1 MTPAI
6 NSGPACIV
14 LEKVLWQQAI
24 GPSALPRTKACCAH
38 TLPDPRYPVIT
49 VTGTRFSGGRFKSSR
64 LPVVSASATL
74 HLVRKE
80 PESLRHLSSLCLNVT
95 LTALSVIVFTFESEE
110 SDERTWL
117 HRAKA
122 GSMSLL
128 EQHCCLPRA
137 ARVEDKTAPALQV
150 AAWAAMV
157 ALLISIQWS
166 AEVRPKCFFQI
177 EKEKAAE
184 APLFGVVSILPL

>member
-1 MTPAI
+1 
-6 NSGPACIV
+6 
-14 LEKVLWQQAI
+14 
-24 GPSALPRTKACCAH
+24 LPRIKACCAH
-38 TLPDPRYPVIT
+38 TLPDPRYPVMT
-49 VTGTRFSGGRFKSSR
+49 VTGTRFSGGMFKSSR

-80 PESLRHLSSLCLNVT
+80 PESLRHLSSLCLNVS
-95 LTALSVIVFTFESEE
+95 LTALPVIVFSFESEE

-122 GSMSLL
+122 GRMSPL
-128 EQHCCLPRA
+128 EQRCCLPRA

-157 ALLISIQWS
+157 ALLILYSGLL
-166 AEVRPKCFFQI
+166 EVRPQSFFRI
-177 EKEKAAE
+177 EKEKAAK
-184 APLFGVVSILPL
+184 APLFEVSANFAFNRYGTYSSLLSSCTTAFHISPR